1 MKHTYPI
8 RGMHCASCALS
19 IEKELNKLPEVKSA
33 VVNYASEK
41 VTLEADGQPDL
52 AKLKEAV
59 AKAGNYQLMAA
70 DQHQGMDH
78 GKMDHASHG
87 PEVDKQ
93 RKLMV
98 WSIILTAIIFLIN
111 WFLEFAGK
119 NLLMLVLTTPV
130 QFIIGKQ
137 FYQATWPA
145 VKRFRANM
153 DTLIAM
159 GTSVAYFF
167 SLAVIILEADQPVY
181 FEISAAIITLVIVG
195 RYLEAKAKSQA
206 SSAIK
211 KLLELAAKKATVIR
225 GGKEVEIEISE
236 VKVGDLILVRPGEKI
251 PVDGEVVDGHSSI
264 DESMVSGESIPV
276 EKSAGDLV
284 IGATV
289 NQKGVLKFKAAKVG
303 NETML
308 ARIVKMVEEAQGSKA
323 PIQKLADSIS
333 AVFVPIVILIAV
345 LTFLGWYFL
354 TPFGLTLAIINA
366 VAVLVIACPCAL
378 GLATPTAIM
387 VGSGQAAANGI
398 LIKNAESLELAQKIT
413 TVVFDKTGTITKGR
427 PTITDVKAGNQ
438 TVGQPELMSLA
449 WSLEKVSEHP
459 LALAFAA
466 YAKEHQ
472 VKERK
477 VEKFQSITGKGIS
490 GEIDG
495 QKIYLGNQKLLDDL
509 RVALSGEA
517 KAILEQYASDGKTP
531 VIVIKQK
538 EAIGLIAIADEIK
551 ETSVKALAKL
561 KDLKVKTIMLTGDKE
576 ATARAI
582 ATKVKI
588 DEIMAEVLPEDKVK
602 KIKELQ
608 RSGQVVAM
616 VGDGIN
622 DAPALAQANVGLAI
636 GTGTDVAIESANI
649 TLVHGDLLK
658 VAEAIRLSKKTVRN
672 VKQNLFW
679 AFFYN
684 TLGIPLAAFGVLNPI
699 FAAGAMA
706 FSSISVVLN
715 SLRLKR
721 IKL

>member
-1 MKHTYPI
+1 M
-8 RGMHCASCALS
+8 
-19 IEKELNKLPEVKSA
+19 
-33 VVNYASEK
+33 
-41 VTLEADGQPDL
+41 
-52 AKLKEAV
+52 
-59 AKAGNYQLMAA
+59 
-70 DQHQGMDH
+70 
-78 GKMDHASHG
+78 
-87 PEVDKQ
+87 
-93 RKLMV
+93 
-98 WSIILTAIIFLIN
+98 
-111 WFLEFAGK
+111 
-119 NLLMLVLTTPV
+119 
-130 QFIIGKQ
+130 
-137 FYQATWPA
+137 
-145 VKRFRANM
+145 
-153 DTLIAM
+153 
-159 GTSVAYFF
+159 
-167 SLAVIILEADQPVY
+167 
-181 FEISAAIITLVIVG
+181 
-195 RYLEAKAKSQA
+195 
-206 SSAIK
+206 
-211 KLLELAAKKATVIR
+211 
-225 GGKEVEIEISE
+225 
-236 VKVGDLILVRPGEKI
+236 
-251 PVDGEVVDGHSSI
+251 
-264 DESMVSGESIPV
+264 
-276 EKSAGDLV
+276 
-284 IGATV
+284 
-289 NQKGVLKFKAAKVG
+289 
-303 NETML
+303 
-308 ARIVKMVEEAQGSKA
+308 
-323 PIQKLADSIS
+323 
-333 AVFVPIVILIAV
+333 
-345 LTFLGWYFL
+345 
-354 TPFGLTLAIINA
+354 
-366 VAVLVIACPCAL
+366 
-378 GLATPTAIM
+378 
-387 VGSGQAAANGI
+387 
-398 LIKNAESLELAQKIT
+398 
-413 TVVFDKTGTITKGR
+413 
-427 PTITDVKAGNQ
+427 
-438 TVGQPELMSLA
+438 
-449 WSLEKVSEHP
+449 
-459 LALAFAA
+459 
-466 YAKEHQ
+466 
-472 VKERK
+472 
-477 VEKFQSITGKGIS
+477 
-490 GEIDG
+490 
-495 QKIYLGNQKLLDDL
+495 DDL

>member
-8 RGMHCASCALS
+8 RGMHCASCALY

-167 SLAVIILEADQPVY
+167 SLAVIILGADQLVY

-225 GGKEVEIEISE
+225 EGKEVEIEISE
-236 VKVGDLILVRPGEKI
+236 VKVGDLILVRP
-251 PVDGEVVDGHSSI
+251 
-264 DESMVSGESIPV
+264 GESIPV

-354 TPFGLTLAIINA
+354 TPLGLTPAIINA

-378 GLATPTAIM
+378 GLAT
-387 VGSGQAAANGI
+387 
-398 LIKNAESLELAQKIT
+398 
-413 TVVFDKTGTITKGR
+413 
-427 PTITDVKAGNQ
+427 
-438 TVGQPELMSLA
+438 
-449 WSLEKVSEHP
+449 
-459 LALAFAA
+459 
-466 YAKEHQ
+466 
-472 VKERK
+472 
-477 VEKFQSITGKGIS
+477 
-490 GEIDG
+490 
-495 QKIYLGNQKLLDDL
+495 
-509 RVALSGEA
+509 
-517 KAILEQYASDGKTP
+517 
-531 VIVIKQK
+531 
-538 EAIGLIAIADEIK
+538 
-551 ETSVKALAKL
+551 
-561 KDLKVKTIMLTGDKE
+561 
-576 ATARAI
+576 
-582 ATKVKI
+582 
-588 DEIMAEVLPEDKVK
+588 
-602 KIKELQ
+602 
-608 RSGQVVAM
+608 
-616 VGDGIN
+616 
-622 DAPALAQANVGLAI
+622 
-636 GTGTDVAIESANI
+636 
-649 TLVHGDLLK
+649 
-658 VAEAIRLSKKTVRN
+658 
-672 VKQNLFW
+672 
-679 AFFYN
+679 
-684 TLGIPLAAFGVLNPI
+684 
-699 FAAGAMA
+699 
-706 FSSISVVLN
+706 
-715 SLRLKR
+715 
-721 IKL
+721 